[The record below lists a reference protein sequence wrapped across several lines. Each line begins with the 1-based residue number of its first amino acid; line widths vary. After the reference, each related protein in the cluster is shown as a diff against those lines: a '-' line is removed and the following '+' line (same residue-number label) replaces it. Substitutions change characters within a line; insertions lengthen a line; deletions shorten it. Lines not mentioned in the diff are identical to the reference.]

1 MRISSIL
8 HPFVAVIA
16 LGSTTLAEEPTPA
29 AITAPVELFNGV
41 DLTGWKTPDD
51 VKWAWSVQDGII
63 RGITDEKAHGK
74 ELWSEKSY
82 RNFILRLDWR
92 FPDPPTRKQLKI
104 ILPNG
109 DDALAPDG
117 TKIKEEVLFGGDS
130 GILIR
135 GDVMSQIN
143 IVCKSA
149 GSGELYGYRKKKPG
163 MSPEVRAACVP
174 KLKADRPI
182 GEWNHF
188 VITAKADR
196 VTVELNGKVVID
208 DARMPGLPES
218 GPIALQHHGE
228 GIAFRNVSITE
239 L

>member
-1 MRISSIL
+1 MKTPSRSR
-8 HPFVAVIA
+8 A
-16 LGSTTLAEEPTPA
+16 LAAAFLGLFACAAAAEPKD
-29 AITAPVELFNGV
+29 PVPLFNGH
-41 DLTGWKTPDD
+41 DLKGWKTPGD
-51 VKWAWSVQDGII
+51 VAWAWSVKDGVI

-74 ELWSEKSY
+74 ELWSEKGY
-82 RNFILRLDWR
+82 GDFVLELDWR
-92 FPDPPTRKQLKI
+92 FPDPPVKKMLKI

-109 DDALAPDG
+109 DDALNEDG
-117 TKIKEEVLFGGDS
+117 TKKKEERLVGGDS

-163 MSPEVRAACVP
+163 MPPEVRAACVP
-174 KLKADRPI
+174 KLRADHEP

-188 VITAKADR
+188 KITVKGDH
-196 VTVELNGKVVID
+196 VSVELNGKLVID
-208 DARMPGLPES
+208 DARMPGLPER

-228 GIAFRNVSITE
+228 GIEFRNVTLRE
-239 L
+239 